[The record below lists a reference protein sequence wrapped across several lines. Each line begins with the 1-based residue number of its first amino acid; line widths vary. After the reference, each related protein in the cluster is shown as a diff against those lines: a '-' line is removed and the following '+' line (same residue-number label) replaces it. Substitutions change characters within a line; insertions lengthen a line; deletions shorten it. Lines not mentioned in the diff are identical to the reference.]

1 MREPGDGRR
10 PVTVWDLP
18 TRLFHWTL
26 AAVLVGSYLT
36 GEDGPIEV
44 HSLLGYGVLALLLFR
59 LAWGF
64 AGSETARFAAFVRAP
79 GAAFAHL
86 RALMAPGPLH
96 ADAGH
101 NPLGAYAVL
110 ALLGL
115 VAVQVVTGLFLTD
128 DETFW
133 APLNGYASE
142 ETIKLLEEIHEVN
155 VNLLI
160 ALVAVHVA
168 AVLWYALAKRL
179 DLVRPMVTGRALL
192 PAGARAP
199 ALASPLRALALALAA
214 AGAVWALVTY
224 A

>member
-1 MREPGDGRR
+1 MPAPGGGR

-26 AAVLVGSYLT
+26 AAVLVASYFT
-36 GEDGPIEV
+36 GEEGPIEI

-59 LAWGF
+59 LAWGL

-96 ADAGH
+96 AEPGH
-101 NPLGAYAVL
+101 NPLGGYAVI
-110 ALLGL
+110 ALLAL
-115 VAVQVVTGLFLTD
+115 VAVQAATGLFLTD

-133 APLNGYASE
+133 APLNDYVSE
-142 ETIKLLEEIHEVN
+142 DTVKLLKDIHEIN
-155 VNLLI
+155 VKLLI

-168 AVLWYALAKRL
+168 AIAWYRL
-179 DLVRPMVTGRALL
+179 GKGRDLIRPMLTGRAEL
-192 PAGARAP
+192 PPGARAP
-199 ALASPLRALALALAA
+199 ALAPLPLALALAA
-214 AGAVWALVTY
+214 VSAAAIWALVTY